1 MDFGCFCFIL
11 KASILA
17 WILVSLGKIMGLG
30 CHLFKE
36 VLKCKYFFLILFLD
50 LLSKLSQLR
59 DFLFV
64 FSFWLCWVFIA
75 AHGFSLVA
83 VRGGFSPACLRLL
96 QSSGSRHMGF
106 CSCGCMGLL
115 LHGMRD
121 LLTPGIEP
129 IWHAD
134 SFFFWHADS

>member
-1 MDFGCFCFIL
+1 
-11 KASILA
+11 
-17 WILVSLGKIMGLG
+17 MGLG

-36 VLKCKYFFLILFLD
+36 ILKCKYFFLILFLD

-59 DFLFV
+59 DFLSV
-64 FSFWLCWVFIA
+64 FSFWLCWVFVA

-83 VRGGFSPACLRLL
+83 VRWGFSLACLPLL

-121 LLTPGIEP
+121 LLTPGIEL
-129 IWHAD
+129 IGHAD
-134 SFFFWHADS
+134 S